1 MADNEFVKFVVE
13 QMSLLGA
20 VRARRMFGGHGLYR
34 GELFFALIA
43 EDRLFLKADDTSRA
57 EFAARNLPPFTYG
70 KNGKSYS
77 MNYFEAPPEVF
88 DDPEAMRLWAGKALA
103 AAIRAAAQA
112 SSVRPKSRSRRASG
126 RAARS
131 P

>member
-1 MADNEFVKFVVE
+1 MAGKEFVAFVLE

-20 VRARRMFGGHGLYR
+20 VRARRMFGGYGLYYGDR
-34 GELFFALIA
+34 FFALIA
-43 EDRLFLKADDTSRA
+43 DERLYLKADAQSCGD
-57 EFAARNLPPFTYG
+57 FAALKLSPFVYQ

-88 DDPEAMRLWAGKALA
+88 DDRDTMRLWAEKAIA
-103 AAIRAAAQA
+103 AASRAATATFA
-112 SSVRPKSRSRRASG
+112 KRKSRSRRASG